1 MKRKSLFKDNLA
13 STMKRWGKVAWN
25 GWFSHVQRQMINA
38 PMRKSDLI
46 QVKRMKIGKWR
57 PKIKIV
63 KK

>member
-25 GWFSHVQRQMINA
+25 GGFSHVQRQMINA